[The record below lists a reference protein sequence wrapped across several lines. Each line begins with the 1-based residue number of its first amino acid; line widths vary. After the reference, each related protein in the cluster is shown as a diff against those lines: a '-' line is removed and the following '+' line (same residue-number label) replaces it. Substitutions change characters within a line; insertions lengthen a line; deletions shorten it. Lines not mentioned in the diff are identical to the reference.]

1 MFQRPWVR
9 IPAQYTVWTFFT
21 YVFVVK
27 FVMCVFKDKN
37 KWKRGH
43 VWPIFFKKTE
53 GLDLQNDNNNVV
65 LRSLFSNQRHL
76 FFQDIL
82 EDVHDSIS
90 TSGPSLTS
98 GKETGSASS
107 ASSSPKKVRFSN
119 DQKNLIASKRSILPE
134 AQYRMWSFISYPDTQ
149 ILYAVRYTVV
159 WTLL

>member
-1 MFQRPWVR
+1 MKKRPCL
-9 IPAQYTVWTFFT
+9 A
-21 YVFVVK
+21 
-27 FVMCVFKDKN
+27 
-37 KWKRGH
+37 H
-43 VWPIFFKKTE
+43 FFKKTE

-65 LRSLFSNQRHL
+65 LRSLFANQRLL

-134 AQYRMWSFISYPDTQ
+134 AQYRM
-149 ILYAVRYTVV
+149 
-159 WTLL
+159 